1 MNWKDAALG
10 AAVGL
15 AAGVA
20 ISQSANAVQS
30 SQVSAEKVLQNVKDQ
45 FKQDGP
51 IDGSWI
57 QMNPE
62 DHQVLAVKNKVYRGG
77 ISRHHGSELE
87 QFEFIADAKTGTV
100 MDVYKI

>member
-1 MNWKDAALG
+1 MNWKDAAIG

-15 AAGVA
+15 TAGVA
-20 ISQSANAVQS
+20 ISQSTNVIQS
-30 SQVSAEKVLQNVKDQ
+30 NQVSAEKVLQNVKDQ
-45 FKQDGP
+45 FKQEGP

-62 DHQVLAVKNKVYRGG
+62 EHQVLAVKNNVYRGG

-100 MDVYKI
+100 MNVYKI

>member
-1 MNWKDAALG
+1 MNWKDVTIG

-15 AAGVA
+15 AAGYA
-20 ISQSANAVQS
+20 ISQGTSKAVS
-30 SQVSAEKVLQNVKDQ
+30 VPADKVLQDVKNQ
-45 FKQDGP
+45 FKKRGS

-57 QMNPE
+57 QMKPE
-62 DHQVLAVKNKVYRGG
+62 EHEILAIKNQVYRGG
-77 ISRHHGSELE
+77 ISRHQGNELE